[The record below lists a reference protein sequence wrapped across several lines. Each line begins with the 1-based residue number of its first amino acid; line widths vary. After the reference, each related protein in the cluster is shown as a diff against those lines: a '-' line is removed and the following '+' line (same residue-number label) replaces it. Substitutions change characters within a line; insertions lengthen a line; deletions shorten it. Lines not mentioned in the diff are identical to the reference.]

1 MTANRPYWTPTTTR
15 EHATLRID
23 AARRSTS
30 EALTSVRDR
39 EIRWSG
45 GRATVLNEGPRIV
58 RLRGEFEQDG
68 AVTAIQKIA
77 ELRTGEEIHIDSV
90 EGWTVYASMLPSAV
104 EWMRTDFEFSK
115 RKTGVE
121 ERLRGAELLKEYLSK
136 RSDGAAQIDADEDTA
151 NKFRATI
158 GGVETAWTAATLIDG
173 DRDEAVLDQAPEARD
188 EAQIFAIVDLRG
200 IGGRNFYTDEWAAR
214 LLRRNDNAYAMR
226 GTASV
231 AMLQF
236 CAKAPDHRWLTDEN
250 GRTHENVPLIAELTL
265 YRNPNALK
273 PLPAGTATE
282 CGFDEYGAADGECDS
297 DWIPRLI
304 PVRTPDGLY
313 VLHPPDGGDGCAT
326 PAMDGKFDENT
337 AELDTE
343 LAARYPGAALAV
355 ERDELATHESGR
367 ALKRDGILVTIPGER
382 RVIDLLEDVLKT
394 LERDPS
400 FKDWPDDCR
409 AALLAGMER
418 AEAMRDRNLAA
429 ESIQGLVGRYP
440 GVCGGAPV
448 LKGTRLNVEFALGAL
463 GTWAEIKDLTKEWR
477 LDERFENPAEAVTDS
492 IRYMIKVL
500 KKDERREAR

>member
-1 MTANRPYWTPTTTR
+1 MTANRPYWTPTPTR
-15 EHATLRID
+15 ERATLRVD
-23 AARRSTS
+23 ADGHRTS
-30 EALTSVRDR
+30 EALTSVHDR
-39 EIRWSG
+39 EVRWNG
-45 GRATVLNEGPRIV
+45 GRAAVLNEGPRIV
-58 RLRGEFEQDG
+58 RLRGEFMQDG
-68 AVTAIQKIA
+68 TVTAIQKIA
-77 ELRTGEEIHIDSV
+77 ELRTGEDIDIDSV
-90 EGWTVYASMLPSAV
+90 DGWMVYASMLPSAI
-104 EWMRTDFEFSK
+104 EWMRTAFEFSK

-136 RSDGAAQIDADEDTA
+136 RSGGAARIDADEDTG
-151 NKFRATI
+151 NKFRSTI

-173 DRDEAVLDQAPEARD
+173 DRDEAVLDQAPEPRD

-200 IGGRNFYTDEWAAR
+200 IDSRNFYTDEWAAR
-214 LLRRNDNAYAMR
+214 LLRKNDNAYAMR
-226 GTASV
+226 GTAAV

-236 CAKAPDHRWLTDEN
+236 WAKAPDHRWTTDEN

-265 YRNPNALK
+265 YRNPIALK
-273 PLPAGTATE
+273 PLPGGIATE
-282 CGFDEYGAADGECDS
+282 CGFDEYGAAEGERDG

-304 PVRTPDGLY
+304 PVRTPDGMY

-367 ALKRDGILVTIPGER
+367 ALKRNGILVTIPGGR
-382 RVIDLLEDVLKT
+382 RVIDLLEEVLKT

-400 FKDWPDDCR
+400 FKDWKDDHR
-409 AALLAGMER
+409 DALLTGMER
-418 AEAMRDRNLAA
+418 AEAMRDHDLAA

-448 LKGTRLNVEFALGAL
+448 LKGTRINAGFALGAL

-477 LDERFENPAEAVTDS
+477 LDERFENPAEAVKDS
-492 IRYMIKVL
+492 IRYIIKVL
-500 KKDERREAR
+500 QKDERREAR